1 MRSRLFAVAV
11 LATAF
16 VAPLRSQFLAGARVG
31 LASPTPTQPVALRDA
46 ATTRIGGSSLAS
58 GGEESGDKWA
68 RGMVAGAAVGL
79 IVGFL
84 ININQLQN
92 GGTHSAILPAVG
104 IGALLG
110 LMIGTG

>member
-1 MRSRLFAVAV
+1 MRSRLFVASV
-11 LATAF
+11 LAI
-16 VAPLRSQFLAGARVG
+16 VVIAPLRSQSIAAARVG
-31 LASPTPTQPVALRDA
+31 LASQTATQPAALRYA
-46 ATTRIGGSSLAS
+46 ASLRIGGSSLPS
-58 GGEESGDKWA
+58 SGEESGDKWA
-68 RGMVAGAAVGL
+68 KGMMAGALVGL